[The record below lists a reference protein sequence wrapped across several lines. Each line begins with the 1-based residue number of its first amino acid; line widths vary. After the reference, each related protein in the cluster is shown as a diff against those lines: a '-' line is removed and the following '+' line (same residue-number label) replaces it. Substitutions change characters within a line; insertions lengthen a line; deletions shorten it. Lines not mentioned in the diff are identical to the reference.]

1 MSFYG
6 NISNAGRTELKF
18 DKIYPNRKQMEAQFN
33 SDNIFVGRYVLVE
46 YDDNTFTR
54 FVGYSFDSGTGW
66 IYSDDTRQLPFLIS
80 KEYDATDSNSYPFII
95 GDLVKIEENNQVE
108 YYVCIDKNNDTPSK
122 AIFSRVTDDSS
133 NDYLLNYNIDKQWAI
148 NKNVLSD
155 FERAQGW
162 DSTIWERTL
171 NGYVMIGRL
180 NSKTPVFTISA
191 EAPTIEP
198 IAPHFSENSTN
209 EEYNLHVQAP
219 WGMRV
224 KPAINDDPSDETVD
238 YGEQEYNGAIYYN
251 KEGFN
256 PEIRS
261 KIDDLND
268 EVSLLPTGSSG
279 RKYIDHNAAGS
290 QYLTEQN
297 DIQELKIH
305 LPSIGNAVSDLWDV
319 MYGTNR
325 NLDID
330 WGSTEGNRMVNLTD
344 GGFSYEPE
352 KTQTVSGAINS
363 IHDLMG
369 MIVEENVDLE
379 EANTEKIYYRSV
391 EIENEGEMTKRTGYY
406 IKVPKCEYEDFPTD
420 PDQIFH
426 EVPSNE
432 LNENKKYYFKNEN
445 NQYEVFKGDLNNLNG
460 IILYENDIDN
470 FINQRQYFNLTE
482 YRQED
487 GYYTRVNENYYKE
500 IKENFTPN
508 TAYYKIENPDR
519 IYLKPWEESE
529 ELPED
534 LQNINH
540 YYEEANKVNNV
551 EYINY
556 KRGKTSNHKEIYYTI
571 SANAVEGKIYN
582 PEMKTQENGN
592 ILSGYIYYYR
602 NKRTNKISSRP
613 VQQVN
618 TVGIG
623 ENPYPEITFENDP
636 DTYERVYYYLDEY
649 KIANASN
656 QGEAVSFLAY
666 AFQDEDKNDIP
677 INQENLPSKFN
688 IPEVNMLQWTLNTY
702 YYLDGDN
709 NFISLTSDTDPYSD
723 ENKNYY
729 TIGKVKETGDN
740 IKIDDNTNTTGS
752 CYYYEPGRYYYL
764 QNGVDYIF
772 STDEN
777 MPTGEKEW
785 YELSEKS
792 IKSLSVIF
800 YEPNKYYYELKDS
813 DNNITEIF
821 DSSTSMKQP
830 GGQVE
835 GKTVQSNESL
845 EVYYQKRHLYVKND
859 TSGILSAGSVWNS
872 GYPVPSTITLGTL
885 YKDNNTIG
893 QTYEWK
899 ELIGFSRTLNTING
913 LIVKLNQFFKFDD
926 TLTRDRDTIQGCLNN
941 LNDLINDFGKLVPGE
956 IAVIDEYGRL
966 KSAEIFTKQ
975 NTDSDSWISVDV
987 DNSVTNTKITISHND
1002 PKESEAKKFVN
1013 DEQTPNFGKTFNI
1026 INGLA
1031 VDDKGHVYLD
1041 NCTIA
1046 TVTIPKG
1053 ELKSTELNNKN
1064 KVLTE
1069 ILFEDET
1076 GKINVNYQD
1085 VGTLKL
1091 TGYEKLIVEDPTD
1104 RQADISAE
1112 DTLNQALKK
1121 LDQFTL
1127 NEAQALDSEQSRAE
1141 GVEEELRADLDAEIA
1156 RAKDKESTLQT
1167 NIDNTNI
1174 RIDLLIDNDTIDLDS
1189 IVELVKWINTHSE
1202 KTEEII
1208 AAITDNEKDIE
1219 SNDIDIEKLQTDL
1232 AATNTELSNI
1242 NNSLIENI
1250 NNVNTTLSGLIA
1262 ENKAAIEDNGA
1273 DIIAINIKLD
1283 TLVGTESVSK
1293 QIENAITAQNLSQ
1306 YATTDTV
1313 NALTERI
1320 ETLEEAG
1327 YQTAAQVENIYKEKI
1342 EYLETTIANLLL
1354 RIEALENPTE

>member
-6 NISNAGRTELKF
+6 NISNAGKTELKF

-33 SDNIFVGRYVLVE
+33 SDNIFVGRYVLIE

-54 FVGYSFDSGTGW
+54 FVGYSFDSRTGW
-66 IYSDDTRQLPFLIS
+66 IYSDSTKQYPFQIS
-80 KEYDATDSNSYPFII
+80 EEYTAADSKSYPFVI

-108 YYVCIDKNNDTPSK
+108 YYVCINKDNDTPSK

-180 NSKTPVFTISA
+180 NSKTPIFTISA

-209 EEYNLHVQAP
+209 EEYNLHVQTP
-219 WGMRV
+219 WGMRI
-224 KPAINDDPSDETVD
+224 KPAIDGDPSDEIVN
-238 YGEQEYNGAIYYN
+238 YGEYPEYSGAIYYN

-256 PEIRS
+256 PETRS
-261 KIDDLND
+261 KIDNIND

-369 MIVEENVDLE
+369 MIVEEDVDLE

-391 EIENEGEMTKRTGYY
+391 EIENEGKTTKRTGYY

-432 LNENKKYYFKNEN
+432 LNKNKKYYFKNEN

-460 IILYENDIDN
+460 VTLYENDIDN
-470 FINQRQYFNLTE
+470 FINQRQYFDLTE
-482 YRQED
+482 YKQED

-500 IKENFTPN
+500 IKKNFTPN

-540 YYEEANKVNNV
+540 YYEKTNKVNNV
-551 EYINY
+551 EYIDY
-556 KRGKTSNHKEIYYTI
+556 ERGKTSNYQEIYYTI

-582 PEMKTQENGN
+582 PKMKTQENGN

-602 NKRTNKISSRP
+602 NKTTNEISSRP

-618 TVGIG
+618 GVEIG
-623 ENPYPEITFENDP
+623 ENPYPEIMFENDP

-677 INQENLPSKFN
+677 INQENLPSDFGFS
-688 IPEVNMLQWTLNTY
+688 EVDMLQWTLNTY
-702 YYLDGDN
+702 YYLDEYN
-709 NFISLTSDTDPYSD
+709 NFISLTSDKDPYLD

-729 TIGKVKETGDN
+729 TITKVEETGDS
-740 IKIDDNTNTTGS
+740 IEIDDETTGS
-752 CYYYEPGRYYYL
+752 CYYYEPDKYYYL
-764 QNGVDYIF
+764 QNSVDYIF

-777 MPTGEKEW
+777 MPTEEKEW
-785 YELSEKS
+785 YELPEG
-792 IKSLSVIF
+792 IRSLDVIF

-821 DSSTSMKQP
+821 DLSNSMKQP
-830 GGQVE
+830 GAEVE
-835 GKTVQSNESL
+835 GKIVQSNEGK
-845 EVYYQKRHLYVKND
+845 VYYQKKYLYVKND
-859 TSGILSAGSVWNS
+859 TSGILSSGSVWNS

-885 YKDNNTIG
+885 YKDTDDFD

-899 ELIGFSRTLNTING
+899 ELVGFSRTLNTING

-987 DNSVTNTKITISHND
+987 DDNVANTKITISHND
-1002 PKESEAKKFVN
+1002 PKESDIDKQTTFVTPEQKPKFG
-1013 DEQTPNFGKTFNI
+1013 DTFNI

-1031 VDDKGHVYLD
+1031 FDDKGHVYLE
-1041 NCTIA
+1041 NCTIS
-1046 TVTIPKG
+1046 TVTIPNQ
-1053 ELKSTELNNKN
+1053 LA
-1064 KVLTE
+1064 
-1069 ILFEDET
+1069 D
-1076 GKINVNYQD
+1076 
-1085 VGTLKL
+1085 
-1091 TGYEKLIVEDPTD
+1091 YEKFTESRIPIIDT
-1104 RQADISAE
+1104 
-1112 DTLNQALKK
+1112 DTLNTAFSKLEKFASQEASR
-1121 LDQFTL
+1121 LDQEIA
-1127 NEAQALDSEQSRAE
+1127 NRIADVDAEENRAK
-1141 GVEEELRADLDAEIA
+1141 GVENQLRTDLNAEIA
-1156 RAKDKESTLQT
+1156 RAKAEESILQT

-1174 RIDLLIDNDTIDLDS
+1174 RIDLLINDDDASDLDS
-1189 IVELVKWINTHSE
+1189 VIELVKWTETHGE
-1202 KTEEII
+1202 QVAQMTKTIS
-1208 AAITDNEKDIE
+1208 DNKEAIE
-1219 SNDIDIEKLQTDL
+1219 SNDEDILALQNQLNGFETKAGSVKSYIDDIDSDL
-1232 AATNTELSNI
+1232 SKEISDTKTELQNNI
-1242 NNSLIENI
+1242 
-1250 NNVNTTLSGLIA
+1250 
-1262 ENKAAIEDNGA
+1262 D
-1273 DIIAINIKLD
+1273 
-1283 TLVGTESVSK
+1283 LVSERVGEETVSK
-1293 QIENAITAQNLSQ
+1293 QIENAIKDANLGQ
-1306 YATTDTV
+1306 YATITITD
-1313 NALTERI
+1313 NLDNRI
-1320 ETLEEAG
+1320 NTLEKAG
-1327 YQTAAQVENIYKEKI
+1327 YQTEADIENKYEQRIKDLEESII
-1342 EYLETTIANLLL
+1342 ELIK
-1354 RIEALENPTE
+1354 RIDALENPVE